1 MQPAGHQA
9 AAVHAAR
16 PLIDTDPGA
25 APVGVAKKNRKK
37 GVLAQRNSEVG

>member
-25 APVGVAKKNRKK
+25 AVGVAKKNRKK